1 MKRAA
6 LRGGTSGSRNGRA
19 PFARGP
25 TGPGA
30 FGLSESPR
38 RRAER
43 AFIVC
48 QLFLAF
54 RQISDPKS
62 ERAFGQCSAIVR
74 LEPIAAGR
82 EGGKAL
88 DKGL

>member
-1 MKRAA
+1 MGKR
-6 LRGGTSGSRNGRA
+6 LISSPYKGQRPLQFTSD
-19 PFARGP
+19 
-25 TGPGA
+25 
-30 FGLSESPR
+30 
-38 RRAER
+38 
-43 AFIVC
+43 IVC

-62 ERAFGQCSAIVR
+62 ERAFGQCSANFR